1 TPSRLL
7 ACHDRPARLRPD
19 HRHLLC
25 GPAVPPPDP
34 QARHHRRQVT
44 PSIWTACHTARPN
57 GVSTGTWLLILG
69 ELSCWLAFGL
79 HQSDPRL
86 LILGHTGR
94 PATALIPARIRH
106 TGNNRRRA
114 CGAAEP
120 FAVKSDASG
129 PDRRSARIA
138 AQLQHHFP

>member
-1 TPSRLL
+1 MRSARSRCAPRCPCYCPARPSPRTRCSAATTPSRLL
-7 ACHDRPARLRPD
+7 ACHDRPPRLRPD

-79 HQSDPRL
+79 HKSDPRL
-86 LILGHTGR
+86 IILGTTGVTASALIL
-94 PATALIPARIRH
+94 A
-106 TGNNRRRA
+106 
-114 CGAAEP
+114 
-120 FAVKSDASG
+120 
-129 PDRRSARIA
+129 
-138 AQLQHHFP
+138 